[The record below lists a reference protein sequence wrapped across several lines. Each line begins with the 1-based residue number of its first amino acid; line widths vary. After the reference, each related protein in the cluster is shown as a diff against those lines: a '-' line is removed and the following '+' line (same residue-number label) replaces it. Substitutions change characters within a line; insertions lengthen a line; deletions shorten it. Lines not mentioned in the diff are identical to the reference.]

1 METIS
6 QYSENVRYQLA
17 KQQLEQLFLKWV
29 SQENVYTFVNKLVDE
44 VHNPTNNILS
54 PPAPIFMNKMAT
66 PLSPGAKGTSS
77 GGMGGGPFGHTP
89 PRSPSGNDKYR
100 TLINPVF
107 DPIDTK
113 EEEKDLASL
122 TLTRKD
128 IDKAMSK

>member
-1 METIS
+1 MEAIS

-17 KQQLEQLFLKWV
+17 KEQLEQLFLKWV
-29 SQENVYTFVNKLVDE
+29 SQENVYTFVGKLIDE

-54 PPAPIFMNKMAT
+54 PPAPIFINKMAT
-66 PLSPGAKGTSS
+66 PLSPGAKGSTNGS
-77 GGMGGGPFGHTP
+77 MENTPFGHTP

-107 DPIDTK
+107 EPIDNK
-113 EEEKDLASL
+113 EEEKDLASR

-128 IDKAMSK
+128 MDKAITK